1 MMKSKHPHVISL
13 ATLALALPAAA
24 DVIYSNLQEISI
36 PNTYAGVYLDV
47 NGSNGWNTDMF
58 NPIAGW
64 DINPFSG
71 GSVVANSPAFQPVRG
86 GTTSMSPILNLAT
99 GSSVG
104 SSSVFSTFTWDNDGN
119 PATPAVP
126 GYGGSQTHLGTGI
139 GQFTAGQ
146 EGYIGFQLNGT
157 NYGWMR
163 VVLGGATPV
172 IKDWAYDTS
181 GAFIATGNILQDGS
195 TVTLDSA
202 FGSFNLGSAITGSNS
217 VVKTGANSVVITGTN
232 SYGGT
237 TAVSNGSLLVNGS
250 LTGSGAVTVAAGAV
264 LGGSG
269 SIAGGVTIEGG
280 ILSPG
285 ASIESLATG
294 ALVFNGGTFYYEMD
308 SSAAA
313 SVAAD
318 FQNVFGNLAL
328 SGTVALDLTDLA
340 ATPAA
345 FTPDTSLSLIKYAG
359 TWNGGFFTY
368 AGNELGNNEVF
379 TAGPNTWRINYGA
392 TVGGLNFASEYGEPG
407 GRFIN
412 LTAVNLTAVPE
423 PGSWIAL
430 GCLIGSGAFLRRRH
444 R

>member
-1 MMKSKHPHVISL
+1 M
-13 ATLALALPAAA
+13 ALALPAAA

-202 FGSFNLGSAITGSNS
+202 VGSFTLGSQI
-217 VVKTGANSVVITGTN
+217 TGANSVVKNGANTVTLTGTNTYSGTTTVNTGKLVVTGTIGNSAVTVSGSGTTLASGTTGTVGNSVTLNSGTFLAAGDAGAAGTATITGTTTFHDG
-232 SYGGT
+232 SIFSWDIDSTGT
-237 TAVSNGSLLVNGS
+237 GYDKLVSASLVDGDAVG
-250 LTGSGAVTVAAGAV
+250 GAV
-264 LGGSG
+264 LRIVASDALVAQNFWNTTKTWNDIFTTDGSTAIANWANIFTSVSVVNNSFNPVTPVGGSF
-269 SIAGGVTIEGG
+269 
-280 ILSPG
+280 
-285 ASIESLATG
+285 SLA
-294 ALVFNGGTFYYEMD
+294 
-308 SSAAA
+308 
-313 SVAAD
+313 
-318 FQNVFGNLAL
+318 GN
-328 SGTVALDLTDLA
+328 SLT
-340 ATPAA
+340 
-345 FTPDTSLSLIKYAG
+345 
-359 TWNGGFFTY
+359 W
-368 AGNELGNNEVF
+368 
-379 TAGPNTWRINYGA
+379 
-392 TVGGLNFASEYGEPG
+392 
-407 GRFIN
+407 
-412 LTAVNLTAVPE
+412 TAVPE
-423 PGSWIAL
+423 PTGMLAGLLL
-430 GCLIGSGAFLRRRH
+430 GAGVFLRSRKLVRTSG

>member
-1 MMKSKHPHVISL
+1 M

-202 FGSFNLGSAITGSNS
+202 VGSFTLGSQI
-217 VVKTGANSVVITGTN
+217 TGANSVVKNGANTVTLTGTNTYSGTTTVNTGKLVVTGTIGNSAVTVSGSGTTLASGTTGTVGNSVTLNSGTFLAAGDAGAAGTATITGTTTFHDG
-232 SYGGT
+232 SIFSWDIDSTGT
-237 TAVSNGSLLVNGS
+237 GYDKLVSASLVDGDAVG
-250 LTGSGAVTVAAGAV
+250 GAV
-264 LGGSG
+264 LRIVASDALVAQNFWNTTKTWNDIFTTDGSTAIANWANIFTSVSVVNNSFNPVTPVGGSF
-269 SIAGGVTIEGG
+269 
-280 ILSPG
+280 
-285 ASIESLATG
+285 SLA
-294 ALVFNGGTFYYEMD
+294 
-308 SSAAA
+308 
-313 SVAAD
+313 
-318 FQNVFGNLAL
+318 GN
-328 SGTVALDLTDLA
+328 SLT
-340 ATPAA
+340 
-345 FTPDTSLSLIKYAG
+345 
-359 TWNGGFFTY
+359 W
-368 AGNELGNNEVF
+368 
-379 TAGPNTWRINYGA
+379 
-392 TVGGLNFASEYGEPG
+392 
-407 GRFIN
+407 
-412 LTAVNLTAVPE
+412 TAVPE
-423 PGSWIAL
+423 PTGMLAGLLL
-430 GCLIGSGAFLRRRH
+430 GAGVFLRSRKLVRTSG